1 MGRVMP
7 GQAHPPV
14 GFPGTHFLLTL
25 LILCV
30 GNRIESDMG
39 KADGQTGDDDPG

>member
-1 MGRVMP
+1 MP
-7 GQAHPPV
+7 TFLWASLGPA
-14 GFPGTHFLLTL
+14 FLLSL